1 MKIKLYLFIL
11 FSALS
16 GLAQEEVFYPNAIKK
31 LENKVN
37 VIRDI
42 LTVDQLKELCAVE
55 KIDIPK
61 QYLNYQPLKDED
73 GKKKIRIFKG
83 YHLTK
88 EEVNSM
94 RFKWQG
100 SIIIY

>member
-1 MKIKLYLFIL
+1 MKIKLYLFVL
-11 FSALS
+11 FSAFS

-55 KIDIPK
+55 KTDITK
-61 QYLNYQPLKDED
+61 QYLNYQPIKEEN
-73 GKKKIRIFKG
+73 GKKKIRIFEG

-88 EEVNSM
+88 EEADSI
-94 RFKWQG
+94 RSKWQG